1 MFNILYKIQNIQRQL
16 QNILK
21 LLFIIEFFFIT
32 YSVCK
37 AQDTIPSNDTILLNR
52 PDSITQ
58 IISKT
63 DTDTIPLDKPDS
75 IAQFSTK
82 TDADTTLPV
91 IKKPKKSPIESEVL
105 YNSLD
110 SFKISLAEQ
119 KVYLYGEAQVNYQNI
134 ELKADYIEFD
144 MTNNVVM
151 ATSLSD
157 TAGKPT
163 GKPVFKQGDETFQSD
178 TLRYNFD
185 TKKGVIK
192 YIFTQQGEGYL
203 HSKQTK
209 RLESGH
215 IHMKGGKYTTC
226 DAEHPHFYIG
236 LTRAIVIPEKKI
248 LSGPAYLV
256 MEDIPLP
263 LFLPFG
269 FFPNTKE
276 RSSGLIIP
284 TYGYE
289 QRRGLYLRNGGW
301 YFVLSDYFDLSVM
314 GDVYSH
320 GTWGISSSSKYI
332 KRYKFSGN
340 FTARYYSNKI
350 ESESPVPSK
359 STDYSI
365 RWSHTQNPKAN
376 PTRSFS
382 ASVNLSSS
390 QYDKNHSYGMTEYT
404 TNTKSS
410 SISFSKRWPGTPFNL
425 AASLNHSQNNINNT
439 VNMNFPKVS
448 FNMSRIYPFRF
459 GESSGKFKW
468 FENIQ
473 ISYSANIENRISAFD
488 STLFTSST
496 LENMKNGFKHSIPV
510 SMANL
515 KLFNIININ
524 PSLSYNGVLYGS
536 QIRKTVPDT
545 FFYHG
550 GTGGLIVDTLRGLSY
565 AHAIVPSIS
574 FSANPKIYGMVQSDR
589 EESYFMALRHV
600 MTPSASFNFTPDI
613 SGIMPDYYRTL
624 KYPQSVTIPPEEY
637 EYSIYENYIYGTPVP
652 TGKSGSVSLGISNT
666 LELKVR
672 PKNDTTGS
680 PKKIK
685 LIENLNF
692 GTNYNPFKDDKRW
705 SYINMTG
712 STRLLGNKINLRF
725 NSTFSPYTLDSLG
738 RETNLYLIKESG
750 KIARLIRAGF
760 DISMSF
766 RSTAGGKKKEEEQE
780 EEEVTTR
787 TPELFPEYEGYYSG
801 DYVDFSV
808 PWSLSIRYNW
818 SYSKPGLA
826 SSKSI
831 IQTVRISGD
840 ISLTKKWKI
849 GGNTGYDFEKKKIT
863 VTNLNLHR
871 DLHCWEM
878 RFAIVPFGPHRHY
891 SFTINAKSSI
901 LRDLKYDKK
910 KNWYDYM

>member
-1 MFNILYKIQNIQRQL
+1 MFSNLYKSRNIQRQY
-16 QNILK
+16 NILRP
-21 LLFIIEFFFIT
+21 FIAIGFFFIVST
-32 YSVCK
+32 VCP
-37 AQDTIPSNDTILLNR
+37 AQDTIPRNDTVMPGE
-52 PDSITQ
+52 PDSLTQ
-58 IISKT
+58 FIIERDTIWPGKT
-63 DTDTIPLDKPDS
+63 DSLAPLIGITDTTIAAARKP
-75 IAQFSTK
+75 A
-82 TDADTTLPV
+82 
-91 IKKPKKSPIESEVL
+91 KSPIESEVL
-105 YNSLD
+105 YNSRD
-110 SFKISLAEQ
+110 SFKISLAEK
-119 KVYLYGEAQVNYQNI
+119 KVYLFGEAKVNYQNI
-134 ELKADYIEFD
+134 ELTADYIEFD
-144 MTNNVVM
+144 MSDNIVM

-163 GKPVFKQGDETFQSD
+163 GKPVFKQGSETFQSD

-215 IHMKGGKYTTC
+215 IHMKSGKYTTC

-236 LTRAIVIPEKKI
+236 LTKAIVIPEKKI
-248 LSGPAYLV
+248 ISGPAYLV

-269 FFPNTKE
+269 FFPNTKD

-301 YFVLSDYFDLSVM
+301 YFVLSDYFDLSLS
-314 GDVYSH
+314 GDVYSG
-320 GTWGISSSSKYI
+320 GTWGVSSSSRYI

-340 FTARYYSNKI
+340 FSGRYYSNNI
-350 ESESPVPSK
+350 ETESPVASK

-365 RWSHTQNPKAN
+365 QWSHTQSPKAN

-382 ASVNLSSS
+382 ASVNFSSS
-390 QYDKNHSYGMTEYT
+390 AYDKNHSYDMNAYT

-410 SISFSKRWPGTPFNL
+410 SISFTKRWPGTPFNL

-439 VNMNFPKVS
+439 VNMNFPKVA

-459 GESSGKFKW
+459 GKSSGKFRW

-473 ISYSANIENRISAFD
+473 MSYSSSFENRVSSID
-488 STLFTSST
+488 STLFTSET

-515 KLFNIININ
+515 KLFNLININ

-536 QIRKTVPDT
+536 RISKTVPDT
-545 FFYHG
+545 IFYHG
-550 GTGGLIVDTLRGLSY
+550 GRQGLIVDTLRGLSY

-574 FSANPKIYGMVQSDR
+574 FSANPKIYGMVQSDN

-600 MTPSASFNFTPDI
+600 LTPSASFNFVPDI
-613 SGIMPDYYRTL
+613 SGMMPEYYRTI
-624 KYPQSVTIPPEEY
+624 KYPVSVTIPPEEY
-637 EYSIYENYIYGTPVP
+637 EYSIFENYIYGTPVP
-652 TGKSGSVSLGISNT
+652 TGKSGSVSLGLSNT
-666 LELKVR
+666 LEMKVR
-672 PKNDTTGS
+672 PKNDTTGI
-680 PKKIK
+680 PKKIR

-692 GTNYNPFKDDKRW
+692 SASYNPFNDEKRW

-712 STRLLGNKINLRF
+712 STRLMENKINLRF
-725 NSTFSPYTLDSLG
+725 NSSFSPYQLDSLG
-738 RETNLYLIKESG
+738 RETNLYMVKESG
-750 KIARLIRAGF
+750 KFARLIRAGF
-760 DISMSF
+760 DVSMSF
-766 RSTAGGKKKEEEQE
+766 RSAAGGKKDQEKEEP
-780 EEEVTTR
+780 EVTAKS
-787 TPELFPEYEGYYSG
+787 PELFPEYEGYYSG
-801 DYVDFSV
+801 DYVDFSI
-808 PWSLSIRYNW
+808 PWSLSVKYNW
-818 SYSKPGLA
+818 SYSKTGLA
-826 SSKSI
+826 SSKNI
-831 IQTVRISGD
+831 IQTVRLSGD

-849 GGNTGYDFEKKKIT
+849 GGNTGYDFKQKKLT
-863 VTNLNLHR
+863 VTNFNLHR

>member
-1 MFNILYKIQNIQRQL
+1 MNGDIIILRNQL
-16 QNILK
+16 HNILK
-21 LLFIIEFFFIT
+21 LIFTIEFFFIT
-32 YSVCK
+32 YFICK
-37 AQDTIPSNDTILLNR
+37 AQDKIPSNDIILLNR
-52 PDSITQ
+52 PDSISQ
-58 IISKT
+58 FSIKT
-63 DTDTIPLDKPDS
+63 DVDTIPIDRLDS
-75 IAQFSTK
+75 LAQFSTK
-82 TDADTTLPV
+82 TDVDTTLPG
-91 IKKPKKSPIESEVL
+91 IKKPKKSPIESEVH

-163 GKPVFKQGDETFQSD
+163 GKPVFKQGDETFRSD
-178 TLRYNFD
+178 TLKYNFD

-215 IHMKGGKYTTC
+215 IHMKSGKYTTC

-248 LSGPAYLV
+248 ISGPAYLV

-320 GTWGISSSSKYI
+320 GTWGISTSSRYV
-332 KRYKFSGN
+332 KRYKFTGN
-340 FTARYYSNKI
+340 FSSRFYFNKI
-350 ESESPVPSK
+350 ETENPVATK
-359 STDYSI
+359 SRDYSI
-365 RWSHTQNPKAN
+365 RWSHTQSPKAN
-376 PTRSFS
+376 PTRTFS

-390 QYDKNHSYGMTEYT
+390 QYDKNHSYDMGEYV

-410 SISFSKRWPGTPFNL
+410 SVAFSKRWPGTPFNL
-425 AASLNHSQNNINNT
+425 AASLNHSQNSLNNT
-439 VNMNFPKVS
+439 VNMNLPKVS

-459 GESSGKFKW
+459 GKSSGKFKW

-473 ISYSANIENRISAFD
+473 MSYSANFENRISAID

-496 LENMKNGFKHSIPV
+496 LENMKNGFKHSIPF

-515 KLFNIININ
+515 KLFNLININ

-536 QIRKTVPDT
+536 QISKAVPDT
-545 FFYHG
+545 AFYYG
-550 GTGGLIVDTLRGLSY
+550 GTGGLIVDTIRGLSY
-565 AHAIVPSIS
+565 AHAIIPSIS
-574 FSANPKIYGMVQSDR
+574 FSANPKIYGMVQSAR

-600 MTPSASFNFTPDI
+600 ITPSASFNFTPDI
-613 SGIMPDYYRTL
+613 SSIMPDYYRTL
-624 KYPQSVTIPPEEY
+624 KYPKSVTIPPEEY

-652 TGKSGSVSLGISNT
+652 TGKSGSVNLGLSNT
-666 LELKVR
+666 VELKVR
-672 PKNDTTGS
+672 PKNDTTGT

-692 GTNYNPFKDDKRW
+692 SANYNPFKDDKRW
-705 SYINMTG
+705 SNINMTG
-712 STRLLGNKINLRF
+712 STRLLENKINLRF
-725 NSTFSPYTLDSLG
+725 NSTFSPYTLDSMG

-750 KIARLIRAGF
+750 KIARLVRAGF

-766 RSTAGGKKKEEEQE
+766 RSTAGGKKQEEEKEE
-780 EEEVTTR
+780 EEEVTAR
-787 TPELFPEYEGYYSG
+787 TPGLFPEYEGYYSG

-808 PWSLSIRYNW
+808 PWSLSVNYNW
-818 SYSKPGLA
+818 SYSKAGLA

-831 IQTVRISGD
+831 IQTVRLSGD

-849 GGNTGYDFEKKKIT
+849 GGNTGYDFEKKKMT